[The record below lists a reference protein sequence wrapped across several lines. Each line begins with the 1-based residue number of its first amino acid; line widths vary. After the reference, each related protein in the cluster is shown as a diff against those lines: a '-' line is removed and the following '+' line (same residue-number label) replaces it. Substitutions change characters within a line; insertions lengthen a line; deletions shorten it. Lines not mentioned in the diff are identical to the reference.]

1 MKTDALTEKILDKID
16 QLEQIIENLV
26 RSFQSVHK
34 LDTKQTF
41 TERETSEILKIS
53 VRTLNSHRQNGLI
66 DFHKNGRR
74 ILYTQKNIDD
84 YLVRGKKKAYQFK

>member
-1 MKTDALTEKILDKID
+1 MEVTEKILDRID
-16 QLEQIIENLV
+16 QLEQLIENLI
-26 RSFQSVHK
+26 RSFQSTPK
-34 LDTKQTF
+34 EDTKQTF

-53 VRTLNSHRQNGLI
+53 VRTLNSHRQNGFI

-84 YLVRGKKKAYQFK
+84 YLSRGKKKAFQFK